1 MVLNEFISTKPTHS
15 RSINLK
21 EKDGMKGN
29 LYTSH
34 PELIATIPFEHNNLL
49 NIFIENKTKFK
60 NYNTTIITDKEISK
74 HEHKMLNINDTENF
88 YELVKNF
95 RK

>member
-1 MVLNEFISTKPTHS
+1 VL
-15 RSINLK
+15 
-21 EKDGMKGN
+21 
-29 LYTSH
+29 
-34 PELIATIPFEHNNLL
+34 
-49 NIFIENKTKFK
+49 
-60 NYNTTIITDKEISK
+60 KEISK